1 MISNTVVQHSNI
13 PEHAQHTPFIT
24 QVNGEASFQFALI
37 PALHLHAAF
46 TLFAKCVVVEIEDK
60 SPAFFWHCICIPG
73 IIVKVFFYLYT
84 VFTSF
89 LFSVQVITCFMQR
102 FTLRVYVCLAATCH
116 LYFWLRSFTCYCCN
130 MQAEWTPKQESAHK
144 VSCGDQ
150 NSAWDQTHD
159 LPMTTPTLHH
169 CTQIVQTGLLCS
181 QTVHQH
187 IVNAHVPGI
196 CPLCSWCMQLCISLY
211 WMFMYTDCVPAEW
224 GTTLHQHAV
233 NDHIPQICTLFLI
246 YATLRQHVVNDH
258 VPQICTLFLMYAN
271 LHQHIVNN
279 HAPRLCPPWS
289 CRMKDNSVCMQLC
302 INMQLAPL
310 WLKDTKCQRCRCQP
324 WQPATRCLVST
335 QHTASSASLQEDVSE
350 QKSYYAHQ
358 LRFSLVCSLYS
369 FPFDTGYV
377 Y

>member
-1 MISNTVVQHSNI
+1 MYLEFVLSVLDVCNFASACIECSC
-13 PEHAQHTPFIT
+13 T
-24 QVNGEASFQFALI
+24 Q
-37 PALHLHAAF
+37 
-46 TLFAKCVVVEIEDK
+46 
-60 SPAFFWHCICIPG
+60 
-73 IIVKVFFYLYT
+73 T
-84 VFTSF
+84 VFLQSE
-89 LFSVQVITCFMQR
+89 V
-102 FTLRVYVCLAATCH
+102 
-116 LYFWLRSFTCYCCN
+116 
-130 MQAEWTPKQESAHK
+130 
-144 VSCGDQ
+144 
-150 NSAWDQTHD
+150 
-159 LPMTTPTLHH
+159 
-169 CTQIVQTGLLCS
+169 
-181 QTVHQH
+181 
-187 IVNAHVPGI
+187 
-196 CPLCSWCMQLCISLY
+196 QLCIN
-211 WMFMYTDCVPAEW
+211 MYS
-224 GTTLHQHAV
+224 
-233 NDHIPQICTLFLI
+233 ICTLFLI
-246 YATLRQHVVNDH
+246 YATLRQHVVNHH